1 MRKLNSKAINNK
13 IINNNKS
20 MKREFVFPLIV
31 GIIAG
36 ALIMIFL
43 NFSARLNNATNAL
56 VQLQQATA
64 QNTTTVNEVVAFINQ
79 ATGANGQAPAAPTE

>member
-1 MRKLNSKAINNK
+1 MSKLNNK

-20 MKREFVFPLIV
+20 MKREFVFPLVI

-43 NFSARLNNATNAL
+43 NFSARLNNASNAL
-56 VQLQQATA
+56 MQLQQATA
-64 QNTTTVNEVVAFINQ
+64 QNTTTVNEIVGFINQ
-79 ATGANGQAPAAPTE
+79 ATGANTQAPATTPAQ

>member
-1 MRKLNSKAINNK
+1 MR
-13 IINNNKS
+13 
-20 MKREFVFPLIV
+20 REFVFPLII

-43 NFSARLNNATNAL
+43 NFSARLNNASNAL

-64 QNTTTVNEVVAFINQ
+64 QNTTTVNEIVTFINQ
-79 ATGANGQAPAAPTE
+79 ATGANQAPAETPAAE